1 VASNSNNESDYN
13 NRTLLPLGCARY
25 AGSSDTVIN
34 QLRDS
39 FSKFPLKALQFVTRE
54 TEGRRYLG
62 DFDGAFYVPT
72 LNSGAEDVI
81 VEDGL

>member
-1 VASNSNNESDYN
+1 MSSPYERSCYLRDPAGRWLGFTVAGGSANESDYS
-13 NRTLLPLGCARY
+13 NRTLLPLGCGRY
-25 AGSSDTVIN
+25 AGGSDTVIN

-62 DFDGAFYVPT
+62 
-72 LNSGAEDVI
+72 
-81 VEDGL
+81 